1 MTTAATVGIA
11 YTVTLR
17 LQRAVP
23 EIATNI
29 DTLGLEQRVT
39 DTTQLGD
46 AKRITV
52 GSMDATDQQSIKE
65 WIALRQPREMAEM
78 LAFL

>member
-1 MTTAATVGIA
+1 M
-11 YTVTLR
+11 
-17 LQRAVP
+17 P

-78 LAFL
+78 LAYCELIMPLMMQLPNVCSMVA